1 MSCPPRTQES
11 PVITLARR
19 RRMSAYRFDFQ
30 LGADSASVARQ
41 RYPKRLRFRR
51 KLDELFNTYSNDTTF
66 SRLMGCLSLF
76 SCNFSPSPLIPIYT
90 LLHLALYIRSL
101 FIVFHL
107 LSVIF
112 LISSRIWPLYCHSVG
127 KLLHLLHTNTSQYP
141 CSIQALLPS
150 HFCGGSITCICF
162 LDQSMSW

>member
-1 MSCPPRTQES
+1 MSCLPRTQES

-41 RYPKRLRFRR
+41 RYPKRLSFRR

-76 SCNFSPSPLIPIYT
+76 SCNFSPSPLTPNIHIIAFGIVYQITFYCFPSALRNLSY
-90 LLHLALYIRSL
+90 LVSHLAFVLSFGRKIVTYIAYEHIAIPMFNSSFTPFSL
-101 FIVFHL
+101 LWRKHYMYMYY
-107 LSVIF
+107 
-112 LISSRIWPLYCHSVG
+112 LINR
-127 KLLHLLHTNTSQYP
+127 
-141 CSIQALLPS
+141 
-150 HFCGGSITCICF
+150 
-162 LDQSMSW
+162 